1 MLNLKIATLVV
12 YLLIA
17 TGVGAGGSAL
27 FISMNS
33 SASADATAVLNCK
46 QPIRPAE
53 PRRHA
58 DTVNSG
64 RDKEF

>member
-27 FISMNS
+27 L
-33 SASADATAVLNCK
+33 SA
-46 QPIRPAE
+46 
-53 PRRHA
+53 
-58 DTVNSG
+58 
-64 RDKEF
+64 